1 MTTRAL
7 LIAVSFLTA
16 YGLTFMLDRALQ
28 DWNPRF
34 LARRW
39 ARAIVF
45 VMIGG
50 LGVWVSLR
58 LTELPPPADEDAVL
72 YYEGG
77 EWVLSD
83 LDGRNREKL
92 AMPRDGVSSIAWS
105 PDGRQVIFGWREKM
119 DVHAGLY
126 VFDVEDRTVEEFLAM
141 ADLDLGDPAWAP
153 DGSLIAFTAAT
164 NRDLAESPRSIYTV
178 TPDRRRIE
186 QVSRPEE
193 NADRPA
199 FSTDSQRLIY
209 EADLDNDGFSH
220 IYSVSLE
227 GSDRLQIT
235 TAEGDSECECSEYQA
250 SAYSDGR
257 VAPSVS
263 MMCWTPTAYDLV

>member
-1 MTTRAL
+1 
-7 LIAVSFLTA
+7 
-16 YGLTFMLDRALQ
+16 
-28 DWNPRF
+28 
-34 LARRW
+34 
-39 ARAIVF
+39 
-45 VMIGG
+45 
-50 LGVWVSLR
+50 
-58 LTELPPPADEDAVL
+58 
-72 YYEGG
+72 
-77 EWVLSD
+77 
-83 LDGRNREKL
+83 
-92 AMPRDGVSSIAWS
+92 
-105 PDGRQVIFGWREKM
+105 VIFGWREKM